1 MFAWDDGTDFDENF
15 DWENPPRQP
24 FFDADGTPTREPRLY
39 ETCAVPGDTWRDG
52 SVAPVYTNHP
62 NYTVGTGFLQMK
74 FVLNQDS
81 DRAGKPIQ
89 WPYLRLPEVMLSYAE
104 AINEYN
110 GGPDATAYKM
120 INDVRARVGL
130 PEIPQGLSQEEFREA
145 LIKERALELGYE
157 EVRWFDLV
165 RWGRSQDFTK
175 KLYGLQSTG
184 VGGTLTNPES
194 FTFTVTELASRN
206 WAINWDTKWYL
217 AAFPQTEVDK
227 GYGIV
232 QNPGW

>member
-1 MFAWDDGTDFDENF
+1 M
-15 DWENPPRQP
+15 
-24 FFDADGTPTREPRLY
+24 
-39 ETCAVPGDTWRDG
+39 
-52 SVAPVYTNHP
+52 
-62 NYTVGTGFLQMK
+62 GFGRHLFQ
-74 FVLNQDS
+74 
-81 DRAGKPIQ
+81 
-89 WPYLRLPEVMLSYAE
+89 
-104 AINEYN
+104 
-110 GGPDATAYKM
+110 
-120 INDVRARVGL
+120 ARKKK
-130 PEIPQGLSQEEFREA
+130 GLSQEEFREA

-165 RWGRSQDFTK
+165 RWGRSQDFMK
-175 KLYGLQSTG
+175 KLYGLQATG
-184 VGGTLTNPES
+184 VGGTLTDPES